1 VKAEVLER
9 GLIVARYGTEAGEVV
24 PDWPVNPNGAWE
36 NAAAVRSAGGNA
48 IAIMPHPE
56 RANWAWQVPPDL
68 RRRWAGTDAALG
80 ADWTEAPGP
89 GRSFFHRYAGMLREA
104 TV

>member
-1 VKAEVLER
+1 
-9 GLIVARYGTEAGEVV
+9 
-24 PDWPVNPNGAWE
+24 
-36 NAAAVRSAGGNA
+36 
-48 IAIMPHPE
+48 MPHPE

-68 RRRWAGTDAALG
+68 RRRWAGTSAALG
-80 ADWTEAPGP
+80 PDWTEAPGP